1 HRRQAHRRR
10 ERRQLFRAGAG
21 DAEIHR
27 GIGDH
32 ARRGGRAARGRGP
45 SYQWLRRA
53 RAARDHPRRR
63 CRAFRCARAGPF
75 AGRWLGQL
83 PRDFPLPRRRQL
95 PAAQPGGGAVKKFS
109 DACERNRDPILA
121 VLRRVFADRT
131 AVLEIGSGT
140 GQHAAYFAP
149 ALPHLDWQPSDVA
162 ENLPSVRVWREEA
175 QTPRL
180 LEPIE
185 LDVERPFPALR
196 VDAVFTANTLHI
208 VSWPQVERMLAAI
221 GELLPAAG
229 TFAVYGPFNY
239 GGKYTA
245 PSNEAFDAWLR
256 GRDPKSGLRDIE
268 AIVALAERHR
278 LVLKEDNAMPANNRL
293 LVFRKSHG

>member
-1 HRRQAHRRR
+1 MKQ
-10 ERRQLFRAGAG
+10 
-21 DAEIHR
+21 
-27 GIGDH
+27 
-32 ARRGGRAARGRGP
+32 
-45 SYQWLRRA
+45 
-53 RAARDHPRRR
+53 
-63 CRAFRCARAGPF
+63 
-75 AGRWLGQL
+75 
-83 PRDFPLPRRRQL
+83 
-95 PAAQPGGGAVKKFS
+95 FS
-109 DACERNRDPILA
+109 EPCERNRDPILA

-131 AVLEIGSGT
+131 SVLEIGSGT

-185 LDVERPFPALR
+185 LDVDQPFPALQ

-208 VSWPQVERMLAAI
+208 VSWPQVERMLAGI
-221 GELLPAAG
+221 GELLPPG
-229 TFAVYGPFNY
+229 GVFAVYGPFNY

-245 PSNEAFDAWLR
+245 PSNETFDAWLR
-256 GRDPKSGLRDIE
+256 GRDPKSGLRNME
-268 AIVALAERHR
+268 AIVALAERHD